1 MNKNK
6 TREIV
11 LMSFYIALF
20 IVFEV
25 AGNMIVFF
33 KMPQGGSL
41 GISTIP
47 LLLASYHLGWKK
59 GLYIGLLSVV
69 LQFMTGVIYS
79 PNLLG
84 FLLDYVL
91 AFSIYGLASIFPNRK
106 WFYSGVIIT
115 NLSRLLFSTIS
126 GVIVWKTTWIASF
139 VYNAYFMIPT
149 MLLGVIMIPILIDV
163 LHIKKE

>member
-47 LLLASYHLGWKK
+47 LLLASYHLGWRK
-59 GLYIGLLSVV
+59 GLYIGLLSVL

-149 MLLGVIMIPILIDV
+149 MLLGIIMIPLLIDV